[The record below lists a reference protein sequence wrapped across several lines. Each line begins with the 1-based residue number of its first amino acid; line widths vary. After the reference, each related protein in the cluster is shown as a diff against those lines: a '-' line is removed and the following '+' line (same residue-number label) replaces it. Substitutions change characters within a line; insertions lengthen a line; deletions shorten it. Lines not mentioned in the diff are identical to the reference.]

1 MSKKESSKTTQASTN
16 KLDFEKS
23 LAELEQLVNDMESG
37 QLSLDESLA
46 KFEKGVALT
55 KACQSALKQAEQRV
69 NVLLEKHGESQ
80 LEPFSDI
87 EN

>member
-1 MSKKESSKTTQASTN
+1 MSKKESLKTNPSVSD

-23 LAELEQLVNDMESG
+23 LAELEQLVNEMENG

-55 KACQSALKQAEQRV
+55 KACQNALKQAEQRV
-69 NVLLEKHGESQ
+69 NLLLEKHGETL
-80 LEPFSDI
+80 LEPFSDLDD
-87 EN
+87 

>member
-1 MSKKESSKTTQASTN
+1 MSKKENSKPNKSSTE
-16 KLDFEKS
+16 KLDFEKA
-23 LAELEQLVNDMESG
+23 LAELEQLVNEMEHG

-55 KACQSALKQAEQRV
+55 KACQSALKEAEQRV
-69 NVLLEKHGESQ
+69 NILLEKHGEMH

-87 EN
+87 DD

>member
-1 MSKKESSKTTQASTN
+1 MSKKESTKTSQASPN

-23 LAELEQLVNDMESG
+23 LSELEQLVNEMETG

-55 KACQSALKQAEQRV
+55 KACHSALKQAEQRV
-69 NVLLEKHGESQ
+69 NLLLEKHGETQ
-80 LEPFSDI
+80 LEPFSEI